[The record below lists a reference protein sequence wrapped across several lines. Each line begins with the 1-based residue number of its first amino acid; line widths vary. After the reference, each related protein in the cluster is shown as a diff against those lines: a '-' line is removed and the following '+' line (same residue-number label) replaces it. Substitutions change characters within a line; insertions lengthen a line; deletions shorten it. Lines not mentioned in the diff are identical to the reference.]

1 MWRGKTFPAE
11 SAQAQESPGAELCP
25 RWEAN
30 AMSDEGLGLIDV
42 MPVGGTHFYH
52 FVHAIS
58 RRRQLLRHRLVA
70 EILDFDE
77 SLARGW
83 SLLACSTLPV
93 DDGSGMAKGI
103 EHVGLVAKGYPI
115 GVRTTIFHAFSVTEM
130 ST

>member
-1 MWRGKTFPAE
+1 
-11 SAQAQESPGAELCP
+11 
-25 RWEAN
+25 
-30 AMSDEGLGLIDV
+30 MSDEGLGLIDV
-42 MPVGGTHFYH
+42 MPVGGTYFYH